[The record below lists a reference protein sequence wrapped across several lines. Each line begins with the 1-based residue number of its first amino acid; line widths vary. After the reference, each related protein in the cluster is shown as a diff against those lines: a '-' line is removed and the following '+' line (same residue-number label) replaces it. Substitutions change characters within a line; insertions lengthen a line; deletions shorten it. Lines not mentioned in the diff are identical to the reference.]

1 MQDVSFAQVR
11 QLNVLQKLR
20 ELTIDDLWPVPKRFQ
35 LRHAYAELTIN
46 TNESLFLIRAIA
58 RMLWKPM
65 IPIHIAGMLFQLLPI
80 CKTMLNG
87 YIYHCLDSSD
97 NNTYYMAYM
106 AAVGMILVEFLI
118 AQKDHLEGYIG
129 YEKSR
134 VQDVLE
140 LEIARR
146 PLIHS
151 GLKPTP
157 ERDYTMA
164 EDLVDSV
171 FKLQDAIPYIFGA
184 FATVIPIYSQVG
196 WYAFIPPVVSLAL
209 TAFDQ
214 GLKHF
219 AGGPEYWDHTNV
231 RSPGDSIDEIYF
243 NVKTV
248 KMFGWE
254 RMYLDPKLRRNEV
267 ELEMTKGT
275 GTVIGK
281 IGYMEQSPWIMNDTM
296 RANILFGREFDE
308 EYYWKVIHACALT
321 RDLESWPDSDLTM
334 IGERGINIS
343 GGQRARLALA
353 RTVYSQADIYMLDDP
368 LSAVD
373 AHVKRH
379 ILDNVILSSGLL
391 GNKIRIVTTHSES
404 MLPFCNQV
412 VTVGDKTISI
422 IHQEPKEHQY
432 IAPVAAVKVNDVC
445 EPTSTEANS
454 DSKPE
459 TLTTDDANA
468 QVTTSDDKPMKCLNS
483 DEDRLPQQKHTLLD
497 NAKYVL
503 KVCGWRILSV
513 VVISASMRPMA
524 TFILNGYNIA
534 ALKENAKTN
543 TVSHDAVL
551 WYLKI
556 NILKAATTHILRILE
571 DYINDHK

>member
-267 ELEMTKGT
+267 YLKQLPWYAALVRFGYTMMEIVSTLTADLSMYLTVALYLNTMPTSDTMTNSKLLEMTEH
-275 GTVIGK
+275 I
-281 IGYMEQSPWIMNDTM
+281 
-296 RANILFGREFDE
+296 
-308 EYYWKVIHACALT
+308 EYLRHSINNVA
-321 RDLESWPDSDLTM
+321 
-334 IGERGINIS
+334 RGITGIS
-343 GGQRARLALA
+343 
-353 RTVYSQADIYMLDDP
+353 DM
-368 LSAVD
+368 
-373 AHVKRH
+373 
-379 ILDNVILSSGLL
+379 
-391 GNKIRIVTTHSES
+391 
-404 MLPFCNQV
+404 
-412 VTVGDKTISI
+412 
-422 IHQEPKEHQY
+422 
-432 IAPVAAVKVNDVC
+432 
-445 EPTSTEANS
+445 
-454 DSKPE
+454 
-459 TLTTDDANA
+459 
-468 QVTTSDDKPMKCLNS
+468 
-483 DEDRLPQQKHTLLD
+483 
-497 NAKYVL
+497 
-503 KVCGWRILSV
+503 
-513 VVISASMRPMA
+513 
-524 TFILNGYNIA
+524 
-534 ALKENAKTN
+534 
-543 TVSHDAVL
+543 
-551 WYLKI
+551 
-556 NILKAATTHILRILE
+556 
-571 DYINDHK
+571 